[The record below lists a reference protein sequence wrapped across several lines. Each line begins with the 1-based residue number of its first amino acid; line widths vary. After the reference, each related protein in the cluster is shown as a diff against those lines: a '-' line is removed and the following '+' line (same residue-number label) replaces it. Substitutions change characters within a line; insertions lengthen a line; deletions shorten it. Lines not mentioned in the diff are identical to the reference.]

1 MNSSKV
7 KSESIISTKSYA
19 FALEVIKIYKYL
31 YNEKKEFV
39 LSKQLL
45 RSGTSIGANINE
57 AVSGQS
63 KRDFVHKLSI
73 ALKEARETLYWLK
86 LLTDSGYIELSNFDT
101 LSRSCEEIIRIL
113 SSIILTTKEKYF
125 SNSKEATHNS

>member
-1 MNSSKV
+1 MSNEIR
-7 KSESIISTKSYA
+7 SESIIAKKAYA
-19 FALEVIKIYKYL
+19 FAIDVVKLYKKL
-31 YNEKKEFV
+31 IADNKEFV

-73 ALKEARETLYWLK
+73 ALKEARETSYWLN
-86 LLTDSGYIELSNFDT
+86 LLRDSDFINQASFKDKDKKCT
-101 LSRSCEEIIRIL
+101 EIIKIL

-125 SNSKEATHNS
+125 TNKSTHNS

>member
-1 MNSSKV
+1 MSNDI
-7 KSESIISTKSYA
+7 KSESIIAKKAYA
-19 FALEVIKIYKYL
+19 FAIDIVKLYKKL
-31 YNEKKEFV
+31 ISDNKEFV

-73 ALKEARETLYWLK
+73 ALKEARETSYWLN
-86 LLTDSGYIELSNFDT
+86 LLRDSDFINQASFEDIDKKCT
-101 LSRSCEEIIRIL
+101 EIIKIL

-125 SNSKEATHNS
+125 TNKSTHNS